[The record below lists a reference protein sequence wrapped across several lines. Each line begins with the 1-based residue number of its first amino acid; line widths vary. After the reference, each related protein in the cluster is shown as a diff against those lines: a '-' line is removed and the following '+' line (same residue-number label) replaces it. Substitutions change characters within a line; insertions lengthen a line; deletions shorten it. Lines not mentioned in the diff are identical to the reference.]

1 AKTSPV
7 SATSTGTATTRAAAP
22 RTTRRYDSH
31 GPDSQRTPSTRD
43 ADAGSV
49 ARRGALTLR
58 PGRGVRACREERN
71 PWQSAL
77 AIAGKSVPQLLG
89 ALVVQVRCGPPRPE
103 GRIAGARLYRDVPPL
118 STKLKVEGVW
128 NVEFHREL
136 DMTDD
141 AWRFRRRDWLLE
153 RGCRLESSAFV
164 APTADWYKS

>member
-1 AKTSPV
+1 MVP
-7 SATSTGTATTRAAAP
+7 
-22 RTTRRYDSH
+22 
-31 GPDSQRTPSTRD
+31 
-43 ADAGSV
+43 AG
-49 ARRGALTLR
+49 
-58 PGRGVRACREERN
+58 
-71 PWQSAL
+71 

-141 AWRFRRRDWLLE
+141 AWRFRRRRWLLE
-153 RGCRLESSAFV
+153 RGCRPENSGFV
-164 APTADWYKS
+164 AQTADWYKSRSDEFVPGARYIVPEGTEVPRHLCETPR